1 MKTEKRKKEAQQR
14 RPFAKKVYWDLLY
27 ACSDNVDD
35 LIKSAEILLKNNMYS
50 KSFLMSYLALEELGK
65 RLAVCDYITDIL
77 SDEEFKKIFRD
88 HDLKMAYLH
97 NMCQLTKPTDD
108 KSFGYE
114 ATIVYDV
121 KKYHDFFIEKQKATY
136 VDFDIQ
142 NEIILNPLKNVSK
155 EDAEQIFNYIT
166 KKVQDTYYFEYVSE
180 RIGTKAFLK

>member
-1 MKTEKRKKEAQQR
+1 MKTEKRKKEGTER
-14 RPFAKKVYWDLLY
+14 RPFAKRVYWDLLY

-35 LIKSAEILLKNNMYS
+35 LIKSAKILLDNKIYS
-50 KSFLMSYLALEELGK
+50 KSFLLSYLALEELGK

-77 SDEEFKKIFRD
+77 SEEEFKKIFRD

-97 NMCQLTKPTDD
+97 NKCQLTKTIDD
-108 KSFGYE
+108 KTFGYE
-114 ATIVYDV
+114 ATIIYDV

-142 NEIILNPLKNVSK
+142 NEVILNPLQNVSK
-155 EDAEQIFNYIT
+155 EDAEQIYNYVTQRIN
-166 KKVQDTYYFEYVSE
+166 DMYYHEYIAE